1 MRITQFDIWLADM
14 WPAKGIEVGK
24 ICPVFL
30 SVLLMTIACCDAQAQ
45 FKKRF
50 RHSVGASAHILP
62 IADRGL
68 SVPFGVFYNPQFNIL
83 NRYTDFSV
91 AATMPVTIGAHVKNA
106 VIPRS
111 YFYAHLPAVAE
122 VNIGH
127 FATRRFRNDIGL
139 GLGAGYAAQIN
150 GADVGTG
157 PVFTAAARAWVGVFS
172 LTLRYAFHYNV
183 TGLGYDTHNLTV
195 AVNLGSFFKSLRA
208 DNALE
213 KWQRPR

>member
-1 MRITQFDIWLADM
+1 MIFAHRNRRIKKMRLT
-14 WPAKGIEVGK
+14 
-24 ICPVFL
+24 FL
-30 SVLLMTIACCDAQAQ
+30 TLLLTTIVCCDAQAQ
-45 FKKRF
+45 FMKRF
-50 RHSVGASAHILP
+50 RHSVGASAHIVP
-62 IADRGL
+62 IAERGIT
-68 SVPFGVFYNPQFNIL
+68 VPFGVFYNPQFNIL

-91 AATMPVTIGAHVKNA
+91 AATMPLTLGAHVENA
-106 VIPRS
+106 VLPRS

-127 FATRRFRNDIGL
+127 FATRRFRNDIGV

-172 LTLRYAFHYNV
+172 LTLRYTFHYNL
-183 TGLGYDTHNLTV
+183 TGLGYDSHNLTV
-195 AVNLGSFFKSLRA
+195 AVNLGRFFKSLRA